1 MVDQQVACVD
11 LAWLAGIWDGEGT
24 ISCRKGTQQRGRKN
38 PQFAPRV
45 SMVNTNTEILHG
57 VVDILDALG
66 VKYYFREKGVGGF
79 EGSHKQCFI
88 ISVETLGNA
97 AKLLTAMRPYL
108 RGKCFQADMMLKFI
122 NSRLSKVNLRGRD
135 NQKFCYSQEE
145 LEWLD
150 SVIKANGNPRG
161 TSETLREAA
170 AREKADDKV
179 RPYAKV

>member
-1 MVDQQVACVD
+1 MDNQQVTNVD

-24 ISCRKGTQQRGRKN
+24 ISCRKGVQQRGKKN

-45 SMVNTNTEILHG
+45 SMVNTDTQILHE
-57 VVDILDALG
+57 VVRILDTLDI
-66 VKYYFREKGVGGF
+66 KYYFREKGVGGF
-79 EGSHKQCFI
+79 EGSRKPCFI

-97 AKLLTAMRPYL
+97 ARLLTAIRPYL
-108 RGKCFQADMMLKFI
+108 RGKGFQADMMLKFV
-122 NSRLSKVNLRGRD
+122 NSRLAKVKLRGRD
-135 NQKFCYSQEE
+135 NQKFAYSKDE

-150 SVIKANGNPRG
+150 SVIQANGNPRG

-179 RPYAKV
+179 RPYVKA